1 MVTVH
6 VIERLAAMPTQ
17 RALDCIARFCDD
29 ENETVREA
37 ALSTLREAGYSK
49 GVSTRTPLNES
60 LENKADHNV

>member
-1 MVTVH
+1 
-6 VIERLAAMPTQ
+6 MPTQ